1 MDSRTACAPS
11 RTERRHRPAQ
21 AATRVP
27 ANAPKQNSAM
37 VLPNLVTPDQSKE
50 LAATP
55 NRVVFPLMN
64 DMNS

>member
-1 MDSRTACAPS
+1 
-11 RTERRHRPAQ
+11 
-21 AATRVP
+21 
-27 ANAPKQNSAM
+27 M